1 MKLLSEYELRQ
12 IKRMEIKIEFFENK
26 KIDLFSLINDLTGLL
41 NTLESVDNLW
51 QSHVQSEI
59 NTLELLYDSIQDD
72 SISKWRG
79 NPKEDMSKSIA
90 ALKNLISNCLVRNF
104 KLLDPIKLD
113 TAITT
118 GTKWLICP
126 KCQHAWESNVPDSIL
141 SCPSCQS
148 ALNNPLKFQGHPNE
162 N

>member
-90 ALKNLISNCLVRNF
+90 ALK
-104 KLLDPIKLD
+104 KLD
-113 TAITT
+113 F
-118 GTKWLICP
+118 
-126 KCQHAWESNVPDSIL
+126 QSL
-141 SCPSCQS
+141 S
-148 ALNNPLKFQGHPNE
+148 
-162 N
+162 